1 VTTGPDSGSAVTDPA
16 ATASSSSPS
25 CDGLSSSRSL
35 TCGIRVA
42 QLAKAKPFAAKAM

>member
-1 VTTGPDSGSAVTDPA
+1 MNDPA
-16 ATASSSSPS
+16 ATASSSRPS
-25 CDGLSSSRSL
+25 ADGSRSRCSL